1 MDPAWR
7 STPEHPFRRVRIA
20 MTFDGKE
27 SVTMQRAVVQAEFE
41 LLPEAPV
48 RLVGLASEV
57 KGDDELT
64 RALAEARRSVTGN
77 NVSAGTN

>member
-7 STPEHPFRRVRIA
+7 STAAHPYRHVRIA
-20 MTFDGKE
+20 MTFEGKA
-27 SVTMQRAVVQAEFE
+27 SVAEQRAVVQAEFE

-48 RLVGLASEV
+48 RLVDLASDV

-64 RALAEARRSVTGN
+64 RALAEARRSVAGN
-77 NVSAGTN
+77 NVSAD